1 MPKAL
6 FHRKSGIVFARL
18 KKRGFYETMRKVSK
32 SEELSLDSSATHLLE
47 ECRMVLPGIQ
57 ALFGFQLIAVFSQG
71 FSEKLSSGEQILHFV
86 SIVLVVISVALVMAP
101 AAIHRQRDPFSI
113 SNRFVYLASRLLLLS
128 MWPLAVSLCLDVY
141 LIARVI
147 FNSMKL
153 GLLVSASLFI
163 LFLGLWFMLPGR
175 QPK

>member
-1 MPKAL
+1 
-6 FHRKSGIVFARL
+6 
-18 KKRGFYETMRKVSK
+18 MRKVSK
-32 SEELSLDSSATHLLE
+32 SEELSLDSAATHLLE

-57 ALFGFQLIAVFSQG
+57 ALFGFQLVAVFSPG

-86 SIVLVVISVALVMAP
+86 AIVLVVISVALVMAP
-101 AAIHRQRDPFSI
+101 AAIHRQHDPFTI
-113 SNRFVYLASRLLLLS
+113 SDRFVYLASRLLLLS

-141 LIARVI
+141 LIARII

-163 LFLGLWFMLPGR
+163 LFLGLWVMLPR
-175 QPK
+175 KEHK